1 MDRQQIIDFL
11 AQILIQDI
19 DREFNELSAADLNR
33 AYKRLTGRDTFYAEL
48 SRLGIE
54 PAEKKTTVHTFG
66 GVPIRR
72 RRFQHSSLE
81 PYQTIRPYLSVEQ
94 AATCA
99 EIYAGAPA
107 GELDE
112 EAINGMFG
120 ADMFA

>member
-11 AQILIQDI
+11 ASILIN
-19 DREFNELSAADLNR
+19 EFDTEFHELVAADLNR
-33 AYKRLTGRDTFYAEL
+33 AYKNLTGRDTFYAEL

-72 RRFQHSSLE
+72 RRFQHTSTEL
-81 PYQTIRPYLSVEQ
+81 YLLIREFLRPEQ

-99 EIYAGAPA
+99 EIYGGARAP
-107 GELDE
+107 ELDE
-112 EAINGMFG
+112 EAIDGMFG
-120 ADMFA
+120 ADMLA